1 MRVDVSLCAVID
13 TVGVFDGQGDFVE
26 PGIRRATHPAW
37 RVPLVGDNEVMA
49 GDERSGLGAY
59 LRHHRSEMTPRDRPG
74 VSPLSHRRVP
84 GLRRQEL
91 ADVAGISVEYY
102 TRLEQGRASRPS
114 REILTALARAFRLS
128 NAEQDHLFRLAGER
142 PPQPRA
148 PAAEIRPGL
157 QQLLS
162 GLDDIMPVTV
172 HDGRLDMLAFNAAA
186 ADLFGPVFD
195 DGPYGHNIV
204 YQAFTSAGLREVLGD
219 EGAEQLSRVSAAELR
234 KALGLYPE
242 DERLRSLFGE
252 LSTSSPEFGRHWD
265 RGEIG
270 TWRSAMK
277 HVNHPARGPLAFD
290 SEMLH
295 DPENDHWVMLF
306 TPRRA

>member
-1 MRVDVSLCAVID
+1 M
-13 TVGVFDGQGDFVE
+13 
-26 PGIRRATHPAW
+26 
-37 RVPLVGDNEVMA
+37 
-49 GDERSGLGAY
+49 
-59 LRHHRSEMTPRDRPG
+59 
-74 VSPLSHRRVP
+74 
-84 GLRRQEL
+84 
-91 ADVAGISVEYY
+91 AGISVEYY

-128 NAEQDHLFRLAGER
+128 DAERDHLFRLADER

-157 QQLLS
+157 RKLLDT
-162 GLDDIMPVTV
+162 LDDTMPVTI

-195 DGPYGHNIV
+195 DGPYGRNIV
-204 YQAFTSAGLREVLGD
+204 HQAFTSVGLGEVLGD
-219 EGAEQLSRVSAAELR
+219 EGAEQLARVAAAELR
-234 KALGLYPE
+234 KALSLYPD
-242 DERLRSLFGE
+242 DERLRSLLRE
-252 LSTSSPEFGRHWD
+252 LSTTSAEFGRHWE

-277 HVNHPARGPLAFD
+277 RVNHPTRGLLAFD

-295 DPENDHWVMLF
+295 DPESDHWIMLF
-306 TPRRA
+306 TPRDVVEL

>member
-1 MRVDVSLCAVID
+1 M
-13 TVGVFDGQGDFVE
+13 TGDGQ
-26 PGIRRATHPAW
+26 
-37 RVPLVGDNEVMA
+37 L
-49 GDERSGLGAY
+49 GLGEY
-59 LRHHRSEMTPRDRPG
+59 LRHQRAEMTPRDRVE

-114 REILTALARAFRLS
+114 REILNALARAFGLS
-128 NAEQDHLFRLAGER
+128 EAEREHLFRLAGEL
-142 PPQPRA
+142 PPRPRA
-148 PAAEIRPGL
+148 PAAHIRPGL
-157 QQLLS
+157 RQLLDS
-162 GLDDIMPVTV
+162 MDDTMPVTL

-186 ADLFGPVFD
+186 AELFGPVFG
-195 DGPYGHNIV
+195 DGPYGRNIAH
-204 YQAFTSAGLREVLGD
+204 QAFTSVGLRQVLGS
-219 EGAEQLSRVSAAELR
+219 EGAEQLARVAAAELR
-234 KALGLYPE
+234 KVLSLYPE
-242 DERLRSLFGE
+242 DEYLHSLFRE
-252 LSTSSPEFGRHWD
+252 LSTSSPEFSRQWE

-277 HVNHPARGPLAFD
+277 HVNHPTRGVLAFD

-295 DPENDHWVMLF
+295 DPESDHWVMFF